1 MTNTLT
7 SQSVSNYKISV
18 RTTDTSHLMDYH
30 SHDFLELAYVLE
42 GSADHCIGETSF
54 PISKGDYFIID
65 YGVQHRYRKTEENF
79 KFRIMN
85 CLFSPQLIDETL
97 KNCRRFEEVTN
108 HYLINFNMRNLE
120 MNPTK
125 FLYHDDDGRVL
136 KILKRMLKEYEDK
149 DMGYQEI
156 LRGQI
161 IELLILTMRK
171 IRLPDTESVDNSM
184 VRHII
189 KHVQKHYAE
198 KLSLVELTQK
208 YNYSLSYTSSIFK
221 QETGYNF
228 QEYVQ
233 TVRIKESCRLLLNT
247 TKLVSEI
254 AEAVGYVDTK
264 FFNEIFKRQ
273 LGVTPRQYRKLNKA
287 SSIQAQ

>member
-1 MTNTLT
+1 
-7 SQSVSNYKISV
+7 
-18 RTTDTSHLMDYH
+18 
-30 SHDFLELAYVLE
+30 
-42 GSADHCIGETSF
+42 
-54 PISKGDYFIID
+54 
-65 YGVQHRYRKTEENF
+65 
-79 KFRIMN
+79 
-85 CLFSPQLIDETL
+85 
-97 KNCRRFEEVTN
+97 
-108 HYLINFNMRNLE
+108 MRNLE

-287 SSIQAQ
+287 SSILAQ